1 MNRNEYMLEL
11 EAALRRLPKEERE
24 EALSYFREYFE
35 DAGPEKEAEV
45 IEELG
50 DPKAAA
56 SQILKDV
63 AIKRLEEPKVAAK
76 KGLSTIWI
84 VILAL
89 CAAPLGLPLLL
100 VVFVLGLTAVIVLLA
115 IFLSLFIT
123 GVSLAAAGL
132 VSAAAGFYF
141 LPSQAANGIFI
152 LGTALCET
160 GIGLF
165 LILGGCAVC
174 KFIFNGL
181 AGQMKKR
188 LAGGKKQ

>member
-63 AIKRLEEPKVAAK
+63 AIKRLEEPKAAAK

-100 VVFVLGLTAVIVLLA
+100 VVFVLGLTAVIVLFA

-181 AGQMKKR
+181 AGRMKKR
-188 LAGGKKQ
+188 LTGGKQ

>member
-63 AIKRLEEPKVAAK
+63 AIKRLEEPKAAAK

-165 LILGGCAVC
+165 LILGGCAAC
-174 KFIFNGL
+174 KFIFNRL

-188 LAGGKKQ
+188 LTGGKK